1 MSTTAKSRDFQKTV
15 LMSGVRAIDLAL
27 APGVEVEPTG
37 GPCGVFLH
45 GIDLQDELNGRQ
57 IYSLISVF
65 NHSGL
70 MILRD
75 QNRLTP
81 ERQCEVMEW
90 FGRRFHRGDAGD
102 KLAMIGKLPLQLL
115 SNRDTRRPGK
125 HVIQPEDDPYNAAT
139 QPLGWHSDVQDY
151 EVPPDVTVLHGAEIP
166 PPEAGGRTHFVNM
179 YQAHDELDV
188 ETRARIENMKWR
200 PASTYATMKGVKQV
214 AAMQNS
220 AEDTQSPVLHPV
232 VRIHPVTGRAALW
245 LTPGFTVGLEG
256 FEHAPEEG
264 EDLLKR
270 LKNHLIQPH
279 LIYTHEWRQHDV
291 IFWDNR
297 CVMHAR
303 DTWDRNYLREMH
315 RAQAGGSR
323 PF

>member
-1 MSTTAKSRDFQKTV
+1 MSAKAKSQPMSKTA
-15 LMSGVRAIDLAL
+15 LMSGAQAGDLGL
-27 APGVEVEPTG
+27 APGIEVEPTG
-37 GPCGVFLH
+37 GPCGVFLR
-45 GIDLQDELNGRQ
+45 GIDLQDELDGHQ

-75 QNRLTP
+75 QHRLTP
-81 ERQCEVMEW
+81 ERQCEVVEW
-90 FGRRFHRGDAGD
+90 FGRRFYRGAAGD
-102 KLAMIGKLPLQLL
+102 KLSMVGDLPLQLL
-115 SNRDTRRPGK
+115 SNRDTRKPGK
-125 HVIQPEDDPYNAAT
+125 QVIAPEDDPYNSST
-139 QPLGWHSDVQDY
+139 QALHWHSDVQDY
-151 EVPPDVTVLHGAEIP
+151 AVPPDVTVLHGVDIP

-179 YQAHDELDV
+179 YQAHDELDDD
-188 ETRARIENMKWR
+188 TKRRIWNMKWK

-220 AEDTQSPVLHPV
+220 AGDRGSDVVHPV
-232 VRIHPVTGRAALW
+232 VRIHPVTGRRALW
-245 LTPGFTVGLEG
+245 ITPGFTVGLEG
-256 FEHAPEEG
+256 FRNAPEEG
-264 EDLLKR
+264 EALLKR
-270 LKNHLIQPH
+270 LKSHMIQPH
-279 LIYTHEWRQHDV
+279 MIYSHVWRQHDV

-297 CVMHAR
+297 CVMHER